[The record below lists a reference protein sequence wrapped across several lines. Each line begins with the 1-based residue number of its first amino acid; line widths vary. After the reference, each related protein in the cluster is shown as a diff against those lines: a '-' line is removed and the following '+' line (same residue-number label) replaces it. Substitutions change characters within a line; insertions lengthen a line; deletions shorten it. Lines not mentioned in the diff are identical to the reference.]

1 MKPITIT
8 RFIFSIL
15 IFSNVVQ
22 AIPELVITE
31 GLIFSVCTIFGYTGA
46 NAFDIACTSN
56 TASVPLCID
65 FILKNVA
72 IGFIGGFAGRAVES
86 GYNFLDAAGIVKH
99 STKRN
104 DNADPKDINAV
115 EDSDKRR
122 TDLSEIIIDCSDI
135 QELINHLKL
144 ECPCKPRSIDSSY
157 TEL

>member
-1 MKPITIT
+1 M
-8 RFIFSIL
+8 
-15 IFSNVVQ
+15 SN
-22 AIPELVITE
+22 ISGPDCTDVIAKY
-31 GLIFSVCTIFGYTGA
+31 L
-46 NAFDIACTSN
+46 
-56 TASVPLCID
+56 
-65 FILKNVA
+65 A
-72 IGFIGGFAGRAVES
+72 IGIIGGFAGFAADS
-86 GYNFLDAAGIVKH
+86 GYNFLDVADIVKH

-122 TDLSEIIIDCSDI
+122 TDSSEIIIDYSDI